1 VAPRTPRRVGRA
13 RVAGAECDRHAAFA
27 DLTTFDPEVAEAR
40 EALDVFGDAA
50 ELRLAARRVLKTIN
64 GAAVRGRDVRLS
76 TFTGDGD
83 DLLFRH
89 GGKKG
94 NVSVLHRIDAALW
107 PGGQKDGAVRAAADR
122 VNHLVLELA
131 RGLDETVGIDFV
143 DLAAAGLRCG
153 RGIVEREADF
163 D

>member
-1 VAPRTPRRVGRA
+1 TTLNAAPVVG
-13 RVAGAECDRHAAFA
+13 VP
-27 DLTTFDPEVAEAR
+27 L
-40 EALDVFGDAA
+40 
-50 ELRLAARRVLKTIN
+50 
-64 GAAVRGRDVRLS
+64 RLS
-76 TFTGDGD
+76 TCTGDGE
-83 DLLFRH
+83 DLLFRN

-94 NVSVLHRIDAALW
+94 NVSLLHRIDAALW